1 LKTIKII
8 QKDVRKEE
16 KEKESEGKQKKI
28 VK

>member
-28 VK
+28 IK